1 MFDTIAGLPLHP
13 LIIHVVV
20 VIGPLTALL
29 AIAYAVRPIWRRPL
43 RWPLV
48 AGAVVT
54 AISAL
59 VATESGEALLVRV
72 ATKGTAITTAF
83 TEHQAAGEMARNSA
97 AALLLLVLMATLSV
111 LIPAPPARSGE
122 GRTQTPPVMQGAQRV
137 YSILLVIVGLFALY
151 SFIKAGHSGASVAW
165 SSLVN

>member
-122 GRTQTPPVMQGAQRV
+122 GRRWSTDRTAEPAPGSADQAGRCAGRV
-137 YSILLVIVGLFALY
+137 RRNPARRIPS
-151 SFIKAGHSGASVAW
+151 
-165 SSLVN
+165 